1 MALGDQ
7 VEEMVEL
14 HTNNT
19 STVTV
24 QTNTRLEVLEYL
36 SHLEGLLLKSLSTG
50 VDLEQG
56 GKFYKLTAADT
67 RQILFASTRARGGVK
82 NCIKNMLFENAMK
95 LDSSSGFAAFISTLA
110 SIKMIKQNMLVKRDK
125 FEKIDIDKSLSI
137 VSQASKHASL
147 DDAINTIKNYCGDP
161 LASSMLLQ
169 ACVLTGHSGQIY
181 VDSSPSTKNSIE
193 LTNGYTF
200 QFGLEENFCASS
212 KTKEWKEYS
221 PKVIIIDGVIE
232 TVGEINRVLE
242 YCHNENAAC
251 IIFARGF
258 SEEVLGTL
266 SVNKARETLNVVPV
280 LVPFDLEG
288 INSLVDLAVICGTDI
303 VSSIKGDAI
312 SAIDPNELK
321 AIDYINASSK
331 SITITNESTKAC
343 VQSHSRKIL
352 ERKNETNIQD
362 KKDLYNK
369 RVKSLSSVCTNIKI
383 AGKGLQQDILKFRI
397 QHGINMLKHI
407 CRFGCITL
415 NNISDT
421 KDACIKDVIND
432 LTNNGINTVS
442 SKEFILGI
450 KCAESI
456 SNNILS
462 SSVYLTIDGCLNKND
477 G

>member
-1 MALGDQ
+1 
-7 VEEMVEL
+7 
-14 HTNNT
+14 
-19 STVTV
+19 
-24 QTNTRLEVLEYL
+24 
-36 SHLEGLLLKSLSTG
+36 
-50 VDLEQG
+50 
-56 GKFYKLTAADT
+56 
-67 RQILFASTRARGGVK
+67 
-82 NCIKNMLFENAMK
+82 MLFENILK
-95 LDSSSGFAAFISTLA
+95 LDSSSGFASFISTLA
-110 SIKMIKQNMLVKRDK
+110 SIKMIKRSMLASKDN
-125 FEKIDIDKSLSI
+125 FQKIDIDESLHI
-137 VSQASKHASL
+137 ISQASRHASL
-147 DDAINTIKNYCGDP
+147 DVAIDTIKNYCSDS

-212 KTKEWKEYS
+212 KTNEWKEYS

-242 YCHNENAAC
+242 YCHNENSSC

-288 INSLVDLAVICGTDI
+288 INSLVDLAVICDTEI

-312 SAIDPNELK
+312 SAIDPYEL
-321 AIDYINASSK
+321 ATVDYINASTN
-331 SITITNESTKAC
+331 SITITNESTKAQ
-343 VQSHSRKIL
+343 VQVHSRKIL
-352 ERKNETNIQD
+352 ERKNETSIQD

-383 AGKGLQQDILKFRI
+383 AGKGLEQDILKLRI

-407 CRFGCITL
+407 CRFGCINL
-415 NNISDT
+415 NNISEIE
-421 KDACIKDVIND
+421 DACIKDVINE
-432 LTNNGINTVS
+432 LVAGGINTVS
-442 SKEFILGI
+442 SKEFALGI
-450 KCAESI
+450 KCAEAI
-456 SNNILS
+456 SNNVLS
-462 SSVYLTIDGCLNKND
+462 SSVYLTIDGDSND
-477 G
+477 R